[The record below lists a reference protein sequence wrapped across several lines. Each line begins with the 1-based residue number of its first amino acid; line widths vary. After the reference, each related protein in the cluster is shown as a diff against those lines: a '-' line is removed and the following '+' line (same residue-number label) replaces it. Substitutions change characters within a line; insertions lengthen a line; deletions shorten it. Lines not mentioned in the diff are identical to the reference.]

1 MMTLSRWL
9 APAALAV
16 GLSVGALAAMPA
28 HAQDNTWTRV
38 LVDAADVALRGG
50 QPYYRYG
57 HYRDDDRLIVVRDRY
72 GRPAYYRLV
81 RADRGRDPYYAGNP
95 YYGNPYYGGTYRN
108 PAYVNTSTARRV
120 TCSHSG
126 NCTVQYYD
134 PNYDRRGYATRYD
147 RGHRGGYRHHG
158 RDHDRDNDD
167 DQD

>member
-16 GLSVGALAAMPA
+16 GLSTGALAAMPA

-57 HYRDDDRLIVVRDRY
+57 NYRDDDRLVVARDRY
-72 GRPAYYRLV
+72 GRPVYYRLV
-81 RADRGRDPYYAGNP
+81 RVDRGRTPYYGNPYAGNP
-95 YYGNPYYGGTYRN
+95 YYGNPYAG
-108 PAYVNTSTARRV
+108 VSTARRV
-120 TCSHSG
+120 NCSHSG

-134 PNYDRRGYATRYD
+134 PRYDQHGYASRYDRR
-147 RGHRGGYRHHG
+147 HRDDHRRHG
-158 RDHDRDNDD
+158 HDRDDD
-167 DQD
+167 DRD

>member
-57 HYRDDDRLIVVRDRY
+57 NYRDDDRLVVVRDHVEHELLVGLGVLLRIEVQRLARRERVVLLARGTELHDGARRRNLIGA
-72 GRPAYYRLV
+72 GRAGGQSEHERECD
-81 RADRGRDPYYAGNP
+81 ADRAGAFHNRHP
-95 YYGNPYYGGTYRN
+95 R
-108 PAYVNTSTARRV
+108 TS
-120 TCSHSG
+120 SSSKG
-126 NCTVQYYD
+126 IS
-134 PNYDRRGYATRYD
+134 
-147 RGHRGGYRHHG
+147 
-158 RDHDRDNDD
+158 
-167 DQD
+167 